1 MTTED
6 LIRKAVQAYVRLI
19 STLQAGREDLA
30 CSEEA
35 LSAAAWDAH
44 YAMQAAGLLGAE
56 ADQMMALVRKHCPE
70 FKLEL

>member
-6 LIRKAVQAYVRLI
+6 LIRKAVQAYVRLL
-19 STLQAGREDLA
+19 STLQAAMEDVA
-30 CSEEA
+30 SSEEGV
-35 LSAAAWDAH
+35 SAAAWDAH
-44 YAMQAAGLLGAE
+44 DAMRAAGLLGVE